1 MKNVRK
7 TKAAASLVIVF
18 LIGIIGLTAQDVTT
32 VKAMTEDISNNL
44 DLEAVASIFGD
55 ANDLEDFEKSL
66 NDPNLQISNLD
77 LNLDGYVD
85 YLRVVEVAEANT
97 HLIAIQA
104 ILGDDLYQDVATIE
118 VERDRSGKTYVQVV
132 GDVYMYGPDYIIE
145 PVYIRP
151 PIFFSFFWRPYY
163 RPYWSSYYWGYY
175 PSYYTYWHPCYTHV
189 YRSQVRVYVNV
200 HHVYHH
206 VSHRRSH
213 VAMQLHNKHRRND
226 FGRKYP
232 SKSYVMRNRS
242 SKNETVLASRG
253 STKRTDRTVVKRTS
267 RSENSKLTAQRS
279 ANLTKKGDIS
289 RSGSKTRAEQNRIA
303 TSKFNK
309 SSQPLNNQGKSY
321 VKKSPRKEVIS
332 KANKKSIGNEYSTS
346 ETRKPDYNKKS
357 SERKNVVSKSRSY
370 QPDKPKANG
379 TKQSSYSSKSN
390 TSKSYQS
397 KSRSAKS
404 NQKSYASNSRSKS
417 QQNISKGNSSP
428 GNKSNSSKTRGN

>member
-1 MKNVRK
+1 MKNARK
-7 TKAAASLVIVF
+7 TKAAGLIIVF
-18 LIGIIGLTAQDVTT
+18 LLGIIRLNAQDVTT
-32 VKAMTEDISNNL
+32 VKAMTQDISNNL
-44 DLEAVASIFGD
+44 DLEAVASVFGD

-66 NDPNLQISNLD
+66 NDPDLQISNLD

-85 YLRVVEVAEANT
+85 YLRVVEISETNT

-104 ILGDDLYQDVATIE
+104 VLGDDLYQDVATIE

-151 PIFFSFFWRPYY
+151 PIFFSYFWRPYY
-163 RPYWSSYYWGYY
+163 RPYWSPYYWGYY
-175 PSYYTYWHPCYTHV
+175 PSYYTYWHPCHTHV
-189 YRSQVRVYVNV
+189 YRSHVRVYVNV

-242 SKNETVLASRG
+242 AKNETVLASRG
-253 STKRTDRTVVKRTS
+253 SDRIVVNSTS

-279 ANLTKKGDIS
+279 TKPTKRGEIS
-289 RSGSKTRAEQNRIA
+289 SSGSKTRVEQTRSA
-303 TSKFNK
+303 TSKVNR
-309 SSQPLNNQGKSY
+309 SSSLESYRGKNY
-321 VKKSPRKEVIS
+321 TERSPRKEVIS
-332 KANKKSIGNEYSTS
+332 RSNKAGTGYEYFASKSE
-346 ETRKPDYNKKS
+346 KPVYNKRSFETKD
-357 SERKNVVSKSRSY
+357 VASKSRSY
-370 QPDKPKANG
+370 QSSKPEVND
-379 TKQSSYSSKSN
+379 TKQRSYSGKSN

-397 KSRSAKS
+397 KSMSAKS
-404 NQKSYASNSRSKS
+404 NQKSYAFNARHNSK
-417 QQNISKGNSSP
+417 QYTSKGNSKP
-428 GNKSNSSKTRGN
+428 GNNSNRSKIRDR

>member
-1 MKNVRK
+1 MKNARK
-7 TKAAASLVIVF
+7 TKVAGLVIVF
-18 LIGIIGLTAQDVTT
+18 LLGIIGLKAQDVTT

-44 DLEAVASIFGD
+44 DLEAVASVFGD
-55 ANDLEDFEKSL
+55 ASDLEDFEKSL
-66 NDPNLQISNLD
+66 NDPDLRISNLD

-85 YLRVVEVAEANT
+85 YLRVVEISETNT

-104 ILGDDLYQDVATIE
+104 VLGDDLYQDVATIE
-118 VERDRSGKTYVQVV
+118 VERDRSGKTHVQVV

-151 PIFFSFFWRPYY
+151 PIFFSFFWNPFY

-175 PSYYTYWHPCYTHV
+175 PSYYTYWHPCHTHV
-189 YRSQVRVYVNV
+189 YRSHVRVYVNV

-213 VAMQLHNKHRRND
+213 VATQLHYKHRRND

-242 SKNETVLASRG
+242 AKNETVLASRG
-253 STKRTDRTVVKRTS
+253 SAKRTDRAVVNSTS
-267 RSENSKLTAQRS
+267 RSENSKLPAQRG
-279 ANLTKKGDIS
+279 TKLAQRDDIS
-289 RSGSKTRAEQNRIA
+289 RSGSKTRVEQNRSA
-303 TSKFNK
+303 TSKVNRT
-309 SSQPLNNQGKSY
+309 SSLESNRGKNY
-321 VKKSPRKEVIS
+321 AERSPRKEVS
-332 KANKKSIGNEYSTS
+332 YRSNKTGPGNTYSSS
-346 ETRKPDYNKKS
+346 ETRKPVYNKKPA
-357 SERKNVVSKSRSY
+357 ERKNVASKSRSY
-370 QPDKPKANG
+370 RSSKPKADN
-379 TKQSSYSSKSN
+379 TKQRSYSSKSN

-417 QQNISKGNSSP
+417 QQNTAKGNSRP
-428 GNKSNSSKTRGN
+428 GNKSNRSKTRDR

>member
-1 MKNVRK
+1 MKNARK
-7 TKAAASLVIVF
+7 TKAAGLVIVF
-18 LIGIIGLTAQDVTT
+18 LLGIIGLKAQDVTT

-66 NDPNLQISNLD
+66 NDPDLQISNLD

-85 YLRVVEVAEANT
+85 YLRVVEVSEGNT

-104 ILGDDLYQDVATIE
+104 VLGDDLYQDVATIE

-145 PVYIRP
+145 PIYIRP
-151 PIFFSFFWRPYY
+151 PIFFSFFWSPFY

-189 YRSQVRVYVNV
+189 YRSYVRVYVNV

-213 VAMQLHNKHRRND
+213 VATQLHYKHRRND

-232 SKSYVMRNRS
+232 GKSYVMRNRS
-242 SKNETVLASRG
+242 AKNETVLASRG
-253 STKRTDRTVVKRTS
+253 SAKRTDRTVVKGTS
-267 RSENSKLTAQRS
+267 RSEDSKLTAQRS
-279 ANLTKKGDIS
+279 TKLTKRGEIS
-289 RSGSKTRAEQNRIA
+289 SSGSKTRVEQNRKA
-303 TSKFNK
+303 TSEFNR
-309 SSQPLNNQGKSY
+309 SSKTLNNQGKSY

-332 KANKKSIGNEYSTS
+332 KANKKRTGNEYGASKS
-346 ETRKPDYNKKS
+346 RKPAYNKKS
-357 SERKNVVSKSRSY
+357 SERKNVASKSRSY
-370 QPDKPKANG
+370 QPGKPKANKA
-379 TKQSSYSSKSN
+379 KQGSFSSKSN

-404 NQKSYASNSRSKS
+404 NQSSYASNSRSKS
-417 QQNISKGNSSP
+417 QQNTSKSNSSP
-428 GNKSNSSKTRGN
+428 GNKSNRSKTRDR